1 MDTMSRYRFL
11 DGTNKKVHITIHN
24 AFLYTI
30 YYKDKNKASKRNK
43 QTNKRIQ
50 IFPKIIIALNT

>member
-1 MDTMSRYRFL
+1 MSRYRFL
-11 DGTNKKVHITIHN
+11 DGTNKKVHKTIHN

-50 IFPKIIIALNT
+50 IFPKIIFALNT